1 METLFQSF
9 NFGKQETSQIMPYCR
24 ISIEKY
30 LYLKLGHLIIPQYRE
45 MTQAQDERFREK
57 LLKVT
62 FDSAMKVYGLPALS
76 EGQKTRLEEAV
87 QEVNRIT
94 LMAYPR
100 EKLRCLQMMNAILK
114 GSCAG
119 FNESYIS
126 RLV

>member
-1 METLFQSF
+1 
-9 NFGKQETSQIMPYCR
+9 MPYCR